1 MMERSH
7 AQIQGKNG
15 PDKGPAEVKLG
26 RSLLEVSKKAG
37 VAGVE

>member
-1 MMERSH
+1 MHRSKGRMG
-7 AQIQGKNG
+7 QI
-15 PDKGPAEVKLG
+15 KGPKLG